1 MKNVLLSFFVVGMAL
16 ASCTTVTKTATTVD
30 VNNGLNSAST
40 VDLEISSNKISY
52 THKTKAKERRAGKK
66 NVINSAVSAA
76 LQANVGA
83 DVLVAPEYVT
93 VKKLGLFGSKIKTV
107 IVTGYPAKYKNFKS
121 Q

>member
-1 MKNVLLSFFVVGMAL
+1 MTL
-16 ASCTTVTKTATTVD
+16 ASCTTMTKTATTVD

-40 VDLEISSNKISY
+40 ADLAISQNKISY
-52 THKTKAKERRAGKK
+52 THKTKAKERRAGRK

-76 LQANVGA
+76 LQANGEA
-83 DVLVAPEYVT
+83 DVLVAPEYTV
-93 VKKLGLFGSKIKTV
+93 VKKSGLFGSKIKTV